1 MSRHDISISAV
12 LLCNGEPP
20 AGKLLR
26 RLVREA
32 DVFVCADGGANA
44 AHTMGLVPDAIV
56 GDLDSVKPSTLKAF
70 NNSLVIRVARQDNTD
85 MEKALD
91 FCLHQGFRRV
101 TVTGITGGRVDM
113 TLGNLIVLWKYI
125 ERIEIMLA
133 GTGWVG
139 FPVKGAAQFRA
150 PMGSTVS
157 ILPFGALHGATLQG
171 LRYPLR
177 NATIKAG
184 DVAVS
189 NTSVRGR
196 FSVRFGSGR
205 GLVLILNEEAEWLR
219 SPLRGSR

>member
-1 MSRHDISISAV
+1 MALHKFSTSAV

-26 RLVREA
+26 RLVRDA

-44 AHTMGLVPDAIV
+44 AHAYGLAPDVIV
-56 GDLDSVKPSTLKAF
+56 GDLDSIKPKTLKAF
-70 NNSLVIRVARQDNTD
+70 SNAMAIRVARQDNTD

-91 FCLHQGFRRV
+91 FCLHQGFKRV
-101 TVTGITGGRVDM
+101 TVTGMTGGRMDM

-125 ERIEIMLA
+125 ERIDIMLA

-139 FPVKGAAQFRA
+139 FPVMGTAQFRA
-150 PMGSTVS
+150 PRGSTVS
-157 ILPFGALHGATLQG
+157 IIPFGALRGVTLQG

-184 DVAVS
+184 DIAVS
-189 NTSVRGR
+189 NTSVRAQ
-196 FSVRFGSGR
+196 FSVRFGSGK
-205 GLVLILNEEAEWLR
+205 GLVIILSEKAWRLR
-219 SPLRGSR
+219 SPLRGRR